1 MRVWNAS
8 HRGSIHLFG
17 HSHGNLPDHGKSM
30 DVSADTN
37 NFYPYSID
45 DIIKKF
51 ADPLNED
58 NFKVDNPLDM
68 GYLL

>member
-51 ADPLNED
+51 E
-58 NFKVDNPLDM
+58 KIEIKTVDHHTKETDD
-68 GYLL
+68 